1 MKSKNLKKNY
11 FYNLKKEP
19 SKYYELSRKI
29 NFLTKGFDTIKI
41 VFLSNFTL
49 ELLDPFIK
57 VELAKRNFKS
67 NIFFEPYDQIEQ
79 TIHNLNS
86 QIYKKTDAIVIALKI
101 ENFFPNIFN
110 EIYSV
115 SKINNRINET
125 KKRIFKIISQIRK
138 NNSYSRIILFNFSF
152 VENDIQG
159 LNSASSKINLNYL
172 LQEVNLY
179 LATLTKKFN
188 SLFIFDL
195 NKVVKDVGLDIFFD
209 KKLLF
214 LSKMPFS
221 IDGQIEVS
229 ESLSRFISAT
239 IKVPKKC
246 LVLDADNTIWGGVV
260 GEDNIDGIKLGED
273 FPGNIYKS
281 FQRYILSLR
290 KKGVLLAIAS
300 KNNES
305 DVLNVFKN
313 HQDCLLKK
321 NHFSAIEINWNDKAS
336 NIKKIA
342 KNLNIV
348 LDSIVFFD
356 DNPVERELVKT
367 VLPDVNV
374 IEVAKDPLLY
384 EENIQNSEY
393 FDHIFITDDD
403 MKRPQMYAEDRK
415 RKRILKKSSSID
427 NYIKSLKVVIQIGFI
442 NKDFIKRCSQLIN
455 KTNQF
460 NLTVKRKSEGELN
473 NFIKNGTIALWA
485 RVKDKFGDNGLVGV
499 IIAVQKNN
507 MNGWVIENFLLS
519 CRVIGR
525 NIENIF
531 LYELVKELKK
541 ENKNKLIIGEYIKG
555 DKNFIVKDFYKSQGF
570 KKKGDNTWIKKIK
583 DFREDKLK
591 KFIKV
596 VRK

>member
-1 MKSKNLKKNY
+1 
-11 FYNLKKEP
+11 
-19 SKYYELSRKI
+19 
-29 NFLTKGFDTIKI
+29 
-41 VFLSNFTL
+41 
-49 ELLDPFIK
+49 
-57 VELAKRNFKS
+57 
-67 NIFFEPYDQIEQ
+67 
-79 TIHNLNS
+79 
-86 QIYKKTDAIVIALKI
+86 
-101 ENFFPNIFN
+101 
-110 EIYSV
+110 
-115 SKINNRINET
+115 
-125 KKRIFKIISQIRK
+125 
-138 NNSYSRIILFNFSF
+138 
-152 VENDIQG
+152 
-159 LNSASSKINLNYL
+159 
-172 LQEVNLY
+172 
-179 LATLTKKFN
+179 
-188 SLFIFDL
+188 
-195 NKVVKDVGLDIFFD
+195 
-209 KKLLF
+209 
-214 LSKMPFS
+214 MPFS

-342 KNLNIV
+342 KNLNIG